1 MTKSVFRID
10 PDLIAPEFWT
20 GRDAVVSPG
29 LFGGINSTRSPIESH
44 GFVDS
49 FHMIEMTHISW
60 PGGTLAETAVVR
72 GDGAIQLN
80 DNPAFPYAYDLT
92 YPELLHPSTLVDAD
106 GNPTLMAGLGE
117 MIRFA
122 IEHDSSLAIISPTI
136 RYEENPAEGARVLK
150 GFLTDLLVEGRWNDG
165 ALPREIVIELGNEN
179 YDTDAYALQVVAQLR
194 AVREFREEN
203 PDAAFRIAVQAGQ
216 DGDSTRAL
224 VAAVDDLAG
233 PEHLLAEADMVRVH
247 DLKHSLTTLK
257 DFEHGGKADALH
269 LMATAVM
276 DERALLG
283 ITDSPEVDFYLSSW
297 TATSRDV
304 DPDLAA
310 GLPSAGAV
318 LSFFT
323 GLSEL
328 GVDLAVA
335 WGIGMDSPTGSPS
348 TISWHTLP
356 DHATFLTPKG
366 AVLAQMAEVL
376 PGMSVVQHPGMDA
389 GRWWPANLHAFAD
402 DSKVV
407 LFVAAN
413 DLPSARHVV
422 DIELSGFGSFSN
434 VWAESLNVVDGIS
447 GTPVLRNPDVAVGE
461 NRLGVTL
468 TRDYEIVRIIANKAA
483 PGSDGVWM
491 LADTAGESLTGG
503 NGDDRLDGAAG
514 RDTLAGGAGADRL
527 HGRGN
532 HDLLAG
538 GAGAD
543 WLSGGDGDDT
553 LYGGTGD
560 DTLFAGHGTD
570 WLYGG
575 DGDDRL
581 QSGDGPDGL
590 MDGGDGADLFMVD
603 PAGNTVIRDFTPD
616 DGDRLGFGGL
626 YQELDDFRAAI
637 GAVDHTGSGQARDMA
652 IAHAGLGTTVILGG
666 MLMQDA
672 VMTALLDLP
681 ALARIDGAAGA
692 GLQDPDDPASLVRG
706 TAAPT
711 EGDLGWRPDGEDPED
726 EGDEEDEDDG
736 GTGSGACF
744 VATAAWGD
752 RLHPEV
758 VWLRG
763 WRDRVL
769 VRSAPGRAFIRA
781 YWWIGPRL
789 ARHVRP
795 DRPSGRLARGV
806 IRAIIAGLRRF

>member
-1 MTKSVFRID
+1 
-10 PDLIAPEFWT
+10 
-20 GRDAVVSPG
+20 
-29 LFGGINSTRSPIESH
+29 
-44 GFVDS
+44 
-49 FHMIEMTHISW
+49 
-60 PGGTLAETAVVR
+60 
-72 GDGAIQLN
+72 
-80 DNPAFPYAYDLT
+80 
-92 YPELLHPSTLVDAD
+92 
-106 GNPTLMAGLGE
+106 
-117 MIRFA
+117 
-122 IEHDSSLAIISPTI
+122 
-136 RYEENPAEGARVLK
+136 
-150 GFLTDLLVEGRWNDG
+150 
-165 ALPREIVIELGNEN
+165 
-179 YDTDAYALQVVAQLR
+179 
-194 AVREFREEN
+194 
-203 PDAAFRIAVQAGQ
+203 
-216 DGDSTRAL
+216 
-224 VAAVDDLAG
+224 
-233 PEHLLAEADMVRVH
+233 MVRVH

-389 GRWWPANLHAFAD
+389 GR
-402 DSKVV
+402 
-407 LFVAAN
+407 
-413 DLPSARHVV
+413 
-422 DIELSGFGSFSN
+422 
-434 VWAESLNVVDGIS
+434 
-447 GTPVLRNPDVAVGE
+447 
-461 NRLGVTL
+461 
-468 TRDYEIVRIIANKAA
+468 
-483 PGSDGVWM
+483 
-491 LADTAGESLTGG
+491 
-503 NGDDRLDGAAG
+503 
-514 RDTLAGGAGADRL
+514 DTLAGGAGADRL

-538 GAGAD
+538 GDGAD

-575 DGDDRL
+575 DGDDHL

-626 YQELDDFRAAI
+626 YQELDNFRAAI
-637 GAVDHTGSGQARDMA
+637 GAVDHTGNGQARDMA

-672 VMTALLDLP
+672 VMTALLDLS
-681 ALARIDGAAGA
+681 ASQGGAATLIEA
-692 GLQDPDDPASLVRG
+692 GDPQVLEPGTTAPTRDELGWQPEDDDP
-706 TAAPT
+706 
-711 EGDLGWRPDGEDPED
+711 GEDPED
-726 EGDEEDEDDG
+726 EDEG

-758 VWLRG
+758 VWLRS
-763 WRDRVL
+763 WCDRVL

-795 DRPSGRLARGV
+795 DRPSGRLARGA